1 MKIKTKYFG
10 EMEINK
16 EDVIRF
22 PEGLPGFQEEKEFI
36 IINSLDK
43 DDPFQWMQ
51 SVKNSRLSFIV
62 INPFLLVPDY
72 DFKLSDSTVEK
83 LKIQDEKD
91 VAVYSIVV
99 VPEDIKK
106 MTINL
111 AGPIVIN
118 AKERLGK
125 QIVLDDDRYST
136 KYYIFPQEV
145 KSEGV

>member
-72 DFKLSDSTVEK
+72 DFKLPDSTVEK

>member
-72 DFKLSDSTVEK
+72 DFKLPDSTVEK
-83 LKIQDEKD
+83 LKIKDEKD

>member
-1 MKIKTKYFG
+1 MKINTKYFG
-10 EMEINK
+10 EMEIKK
-16 EDVIRF
+16 EDIIKF

-36 IINSLDK
+36 IINSLEE

-62 INPFLLVPDY
+62 INPFLLVLDY
-72 DFKLSDSTVEK
+72 DFKLSESTVEK
-83 LKIQDEKD
+83 LKIKDEKD
-91 VAVYSIVV
+91 VAVFSIVV

-111 AGPIVIN
+111 AGPIIIN

-136 KYYIFPQEV
+136 KYYLFPQEA

>member
-1 MKIKTKYFG
+1 MKINTKYFG
-10 EMEINK
+10 EMEIKK
-16 EDVIRF
+16 EDIIKF

-36 IINSLDK
+36 IINSLEE

-62 INPFLLVPDY
+62 INPFLLVLDY
-72 DFKLSDSTVEK
+72 DFKLSESTVEK
-83 LKIQDEKD
+83 LKIKDEKD
-91 VAVYSIVV
+91 VAVFSIVV
-99 VPEDIKK
+99 IPEDIKK

-111 AGPIVIN
+111 AGPIIIN

-136 KYYIFPQEV
+136 KYYLFPQEA

>member
-1 MKIKTKYFG
+1 
-10 EMEINK
+10 K
-16 EDVIRF
+16 EDIIKF

-36 IINSLDK
+36 IINSLEE

-62 INPFLLVPDY
+62 INPFLLVLDY
-72 DFKLSDSTVEK
+72 DFKLSESTVEK
-83 LKIQDEKD
+83 LKIKDEKD
-91 VAVYSIVV
+91 VAVFSIVV

-111 AGPIVIN
+111 AGPIIIN

-136 KYYIFPQEV
+136 KYYLFPQEA